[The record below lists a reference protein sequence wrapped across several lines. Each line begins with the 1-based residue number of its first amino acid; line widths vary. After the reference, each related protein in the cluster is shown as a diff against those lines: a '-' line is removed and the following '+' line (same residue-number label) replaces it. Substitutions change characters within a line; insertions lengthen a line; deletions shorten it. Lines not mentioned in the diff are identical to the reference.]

1 MEIQISQELYYALK
15 GIMVIGLLGLISVVG
30 LIINA
35 IIQVTRDIKNNEM
48 YSGGDIIGIGD
59 DTINPDTSTEK
70 KITTNTNK

>member
-35 IIQVTRDIKNNEM
+35 IIQVTRNIKDNEM

-59 DTINPDTSTEK
+59 DTINPDTSTDE

>member
-35 IIQVTRDIKNNEM
+35 IIQVTRDIKDNEM

-59 DTINPDTSTEK
+59 DTINPDTSTTEEK
-70 KITTNTNK
+70 TTNK

>member
-1 MEIQISQELYYALK
+1 MEIQISQELYYILK